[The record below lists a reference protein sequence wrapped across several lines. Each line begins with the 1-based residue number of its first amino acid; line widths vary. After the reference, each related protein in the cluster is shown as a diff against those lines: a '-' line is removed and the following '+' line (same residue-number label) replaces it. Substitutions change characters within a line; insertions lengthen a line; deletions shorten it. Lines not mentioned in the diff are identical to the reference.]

1 MTTTTR
7 RKTSDRTAELA
18 RLHARRTLERV
29 TAEHDDVVAAE
40 LDANPFGPHTDRT
53 ARVLRYLRS
62 LPIAGKEVLFAPGD
76 DAWAI
81 GKIVIGA
88 PGNMIVEDDVFDDY
102 TAAARTVLRRRL
114 ARFVD
119 TAE

>member
-1 MTTTTR
+1 MTTGTP
-7 RKTSDRTAELA
+7 RKVSNRTEELA
-18 RLHARRTLERV
+18 HIHARRTLARV
-29 TAEHDDVVAAE
+29 TSEYDEVVAAE

-76 DAWAI
+76 GAWTI

-114 ARFVD
+114 ALFVD